1 MELGL
6 KRGTVALEPHN
17 DEWEKSAKET
27 IHVLETILGSDAVAM
42 QHVGSTAIKEIMAK
56 PIIDIAVAVKD
67 FGDVL
72 RHEEALKDAGIIF
85 RGEDVAEQLLFV
97 MGDFKKDT
105 RTHHIHVVKWDEQQW
120 RNYLNFRDYLN
131 ANPLAAVQYS
141 KLKEKLAAVYP
152 DNRKAYTEDKRQLI
166 DEILAQAAKWRE
178 ERQINS
184 SLGGKDEI

>member
-6 KRGTVALEPHN
+6 KRGAVALEPHN
-17 DEWEKSAKET
+17 DEWEKNAKET
-27 IHVLETILGSDAVAM
+27 IYVLKTILGSDAVDI
-42 QHVGSTAIKEIMAK
+42 QHVGSTAIKEILAK

-67 FGDVL
+67 FEDVL
-72 RHEEALKDAGIIF
+72 RHEEVLKDAGIIF
-85 RGEDVAEQLLFV
+85 GGEDVAGELLFV
-97 MGDFKKDT
+97 MGDFEKDT

-131 ANPLAAVQYS
+131 ADPLAAGKYS

-152 DNRKAYTEDKRQLI
+152 DNRKAYTEGKQQLI

-178 ERQINS
+178 EGQTNS
-184 SLGGKDEI
+184 HLEGQR

>member
-42 QHVGSTAIKEIMAK
+42 KHVGSTAIKEIMAK

-152 DNRKAYTEDKRQLI
+152 DNRKAYTEGKRQLI

>member
-166 DEILAQAAKWRE
+166 DEILAQAARWRE
-178 ERQINS
+178 EGQINS

>member
-152 DNRKAYTEDKRQLI
+152 DNRKAYTEGKQQLI

-178 ERQINS
+178 ERQIN
-184 SLGGKDEI
+184 LNTEGQR

>member
-6 KRGTVALEPHN
+6 KRGTVALEPYN

-27 IHVLETILGSDAVAM
+27 IYVLKTILGSDAVDI
-42 QHVGSTAIKEIMAK
+42 QHVGSTAIKEILAK

-67 FGDVL
+67 FEDVL
-72 RHEEALKDAGIIF
+72 RHEEVLKDAGIIF

-97 MGDFKKDT
+97 MGDFEKDI

-120 RNYLNFRDYLN
+120 RNYLNFRDYSN

-141 KLKEKLAAVYP
+141 KLKEKLATVYP
-152 DNRKAYTEDKRQLI
+152 DNRKAYTEGKRQLI

-178 ERQINS
+178 EGQIN
-184 SLGGKDEI
+184 LHLEGKDEI

>member
-17 DEWEKSAKET
+17 AEWEKSAKET
-27 IHVLETILGSDAVAM
+27 IYVLKTILGSDAVDI
-42 QHVGSTAIKEIMAK
+42 QHVGSTAIKEILAK

-67 FGDVL
+67 FEDVL

-97 MGDFKKDT
+97 MGDFEKDI

-141 KLKEKLAAVYP
+141 KLKEKLATVYP
-152 DNRKAYTEDKRQLI
+152 DNRKAYTEGKRQLI

-178 ERQINS
+178 EGQIN
-184 SLGGKDEI
+184 LHLEGKDEI

>member
-6 KRGTVALEPHN
+6 KRGTVALEPYN

-27 IHVLETILGSDAVAM
+27 IYVLKTILGSDAVDI
-42 QHVGSTAIKEIMAK
+42 QHVGSTAIKEILAK

-67 FGDVL
+67 FEDVL

-97 MGDFKKDT
+97 MGDFEKDT

-141 KLKEKLAAVYP
+141 KLKEKLATVYP
-152 DNRKAYTEDKRQLI
+152 DNRKAYTEGKRQLI

-178 ERQINS
+178 EGQIN
-184 SLGGKDEI
+184 LHLEGKDEI

>member
-72 RHEEALKDAGIIF
+72 RPEEALKDAGIIF

-152 DNRKAYTEDKRQLI
+152 DNRKAYTEGKRQLI

>member
-6 KRGTVALEPHN
+6 KRGAVALEPHN
-17 DEWEKSAKET
+17 AEWEKNAKET
-27 IHVLETILGSDAVAM
+27 IYVLKTILGSDAVDI

-97 MGDFKKDT
+97 MGDFEKDT

-152 DNRKAYTEDKRQLI
+152 DNRKAYTEGKRQLI

-178 ERQINS
+178 ERQIN
-184 SLGGKDEI
+184 LNTEGQR